1 LLFIFGGLYTKYGEL
16 IYPDPRLAI
25 LSPVRSMYVY
35 QLFLGLLFCNF
46 VINKFKNNEMKFVY
60 LSAPFFVS
68 YGPKGIVLYL
78 LVLLISIFFKKF
90 EIIKSFNYLLFVTSI
105 IFILILNSSVNRV
118 KLMDFH
124 TFKKLNHWSTH
135 TLGNQSYKDYLINL
149 RTCEDFLMLDDIN
162 LNRSA
167 NYFSNKSKY
176 YKRDSVALGSNYDA
190 LVETRRRQEII
201 NLIKKKDTKL
211 TSEQLNKIKNEN
223 FLFLTK
229 LDLSKNFYQI
239 DKNFGNMVFIF
250 DKKNQKKIINEC
262 KVL

>member
-1 LLFIFGGLYTKYGEL
+1 MNYLSILFYFIHQNIFNLITLKYLKKIVVISNDIFICLISLIIGLYSSGNEV
-16 IYPDPRLAI
+16 
-25 LSPVRSMYVY
+25 SPNYNNFFYLFYV
-35 QLFLGLLFCNF
+35 
-46 VINKFKNNEMKFVY
+46 
-60 LSAPFFVS
+60 
-68 YGPKGIVLYL
+68 
-78 LVLLISIFFKKF
+78 
-90 EIIKSFNYLLFVTSI
+90 I